1 MEYRLFNGKDDDVFL
16 VTRNALK
23 DLYCDGIFVGIQDD
37 RLYSDVTFEGKMV
50 EDGQAPMPPR

>member
-37 RLYSDVTFEGKMV
+37 RHYSDVTFEGKMV